1 MESERGRREKVGFV
15 HGHICEAGP
24 GVENT
29 NRVGKTFEEVKVSSE
44 TIFHMFRLKNKH

>member
-24 GVENT
+24 GVENI
-29 NRVGKTFEEVKVSSE
+29 NGVGR
-44 TIFHMFRLKNKH
+44 HLRRLKSDQRQFSTGLD